1 VAAGVGAWRAR
12 LPSAVAIVTLVLFS
26 LVPHKEYRFIQPVVQ
41 VLTIVV
47 GIGMAELIDKV
58 RSWRPGAYPF
68 AVAGGFAALAA
79 LSLATLLSPNTRA
92 LWRQNAGTLWALRQ
106 INQDPQ
112 SCGVALFPPADWYRA
127 FRSQLRDDVPV
138 FTPAASQPGA
148 YNRALA
154 FGGIKP
160 DGGYALMGC
169 RGDEAAC
176 LWRRPGSCNPAL
188 GSPLTASSTSETQ
201 SVLRRLGLE
210 S

>member
-41 VLTIVV
+41 VLMIVV

-92 LWRQNAGTLWALRQ
+92 LWRHEAGVLWALRQ

-112 SCGVALFPPADWYRA
+112 SCGAAVSPPSDWGHA
-127 FRSQLRDDVPV
+127 FRSQLRDDIPE
-138 FTPAASQPGA
+138 FTPVANPDA
-148 YNRALA
+148 YNRVLV
-154 FGGIKP
+154 FDGTRP
-160 DGGYALMGC
+160 RGGYTLVGC
-169 RGDEAAC
+169 RGDRPIC
-176 LWRRPGSCNPAL
+176 LWRRPGSCN
-188 GSPLTASSTSETQ
+188 TAVGKSLVAPPDSRTLEA
-201 SVLRRLGLE
+201 LRRLGLE
-210 S
+210 R